1 MWILL
6 VISLLVFGISGIL
19 YYKVINEYNTI
30 QKINED
36 IIQQNNTIEEKN
48 KELRQISESLKIEKI
63 MVSNQLNDL
72 QNEHKR
78 EKERLQD
85 LQNTINTTIDNQNQL
100 AQTAYENYC
109 ENLENKKRIKEQEIL
124 ESEEWLNKAL
134 EKHQEE
140 VLNNMEILDSKYKKE
155 KDKIEEDLEQLK
167 ATRAAIIQANI
178 KEKEIEEN
186 STFYC
191 LTISEIDK
199 ADIKMLENIKPQ
211 LNKPRVLS
219 MLIWSTFFQKP
230 MTTLCNNIIG
240 TSTVTGIYKITNQVT
255 KECYIGQSVDISKRW
270 KDHAKCG
277 LGIDTPA
284 GNKLY
289 KAMQT
294 YGIWNFSWEVL
305 EQCSKDLLDEKEKYY
320 IELYDSYNYGY
331 NSNTG
336 IGRK

>member
-19 YYKVINEYNTI
+19 YYKVINEHNTI

-48 KELRQISESLKIEKI
+48 KELRKISESLKIEKI

-85 LQNTINTTIDNQNQL
+85 LQDTINTTIDNQSQL

-109 ENLENKKRIKEQEIL
+109 KNLENKKRIKEQEIL

-155 KDKIEEDLEQLK
+155 KDKIKEDLEQLK

-320 IELYDSYNYGY
+320 IELYDSYNFGY

>member
-19 YYKVINEYNTI
+19 YYKVINEHNTI

-48 KELRQISESLKIEKI
+48 KELRKISESLKIEKT

-78 EKERLQD
+78 EKERLRD
-85 LQNTINTTIDNQNQL
+85 LQDTINTTIDNQNQL

-320 IELYDSYNYGY
+320 IDLYDSYNLGY

>member
-19 YYKVINEYNTI
+19 YYKVINEHNTI

-48 KELRQISESLKIEKI
+48 KELRKISESLKIEKI

-85 LQNTINTTIDNQNQL
+85 LQDTINTTIDNQNQL

-320 IELYDSYNYGY
+320 IELYDSYNFGY

>member
-6 VISLLVFGISGIL
+6 VISLLVFGTSGIF
-19 YYKVINEYNTI
+19 YYKAINEHNTI
-30 QKINED
+30 QKINKD

-48 KELRQISESLKIEKI
+48 KELRKTSESLKIEKI

-85 LQNTINTTIDNQNQL
+85 LQDTINTTINNQNQL

-134 EKHQEE
+134 EKYQEE

-320 IELYDSYNYGY
+320 IELYDSYNFGY

>member
-6 VISLLVFGISGIL
+6 AISLLVFGISGIL
-19 YYKVINEYNTI
+19 YYKVINEHNTI

-320 IELYDSYNYGY
+320 IDLYDSYNFGY

>member
-19 YYKVINEYNTI
+19 YYKVINEHNTI

-48 KELRQISESLKIEKI
+48 KELRKISESLKIEKI

-85 LQNTINTTIDNQNQL
+85 LQDTINTTIDNQNQL

-230 MTTLCNNIIG
+230 MATLCNNIIG

-320 IELYDSYNYGY
+320 IDLYDSYNFGY

>member
-1 MWILL
+1 MCILL

-19 YYKVINEYNTI
+19 YYKVINEHNTI

-167 ATRAAIIQANI
+167 ATRTAIIQANI

-289 KAMQT
+289 KAMQI

-320 IELYDSYNYGY
+320 IDLYDSYNYGY

>member
-19 YYKVINEYNTI
+19 YYKVINEHNTI

-48 KELRQISESLKIEKI
+48 KELRKISESLKIEKI

-78 EKERLQD
+78 EKERLRD

-155 KDKIEEDLEQLK
+155 KDKIKEDLEQLK

-320 IELYDSYNYGY
+320 IELYDSYNFGY

>member
-19 YYKVINEYNTI
+19 YYKVINEHNTI

-48 KELRQISESLKIEKI
+48 KELRKISESLKIEKT

-85 LQNTINTTIDNQNQL
+85 LQDTINTTIDNQNQL

-320 IELYDSYNYGY
+320 IDLYDSYNFGY

>member
-6 VISLLVFGISGIL
+6 VISLLVFGTSGIF
-19 YYKVINEYNTI
+19 YYKAINEHNTI
-30 QKINED
+30 QKINKD

-48 KELRQISESLKIEKI
+48 KELRKISESLKIEKI

-72 QNEHKR
+72 QNEHKK
-78 EKERLQD
+78 EKERLRD
-85 LQNTINTTIDNQNQL
+85 LQDTINTTIDNQNQL
-100 AQTAYENYC
+100 AQTAYKNYC

-134 EKHQEE
+134 KKHQEE

>member
-19 YYKVINEYNTI
+19 YYKVINEHNTI

-48 KELRQISESLKIEKI
+48 KELRKISESLKIEKI

-78 EKERLQD
+78 EKERLRD

-186 STFYC
+186 SNFYC

-219 MLIWSTFFQKP
+219 MLIWSTFFQKS

-320 IELYDSYNYGY
+320 IELYDSYNFGY

>member
-19 YYKVINEYNTI
+19 YYKVINEHNTI

-85 LQNTINTTIDNQNQL
+85 LQDTINTTIDNQNQL

-167 ATRAAIIQANI
+167 ATRTAIIQANI

-320 IELYDSYNYGY
+320 IDLYDSYNFGY

>member
-19 YYKVINEYNTI
+19 YYKVINEHNTI

-320 IELYDSYNYGY
+320 IDLYDSYNFGY

>member
-19 YYKVINEYNTI
+19 YYKVINEHNTI

-109 ENLENKKRIKEQEIL
+109 ENLENKKRIKEQEIF

-289 KAMQT
+289 KAMHT
-294 YGIWNFSWEVL
+294 YGIWNFSCEVI
-305 EQCSKDLLDEKEKYY
+305 EQCSTDFLDEKEKYY
-320 IELYDSYNYGY
+320 IELYDSYNFGY

>member
-19 YYKVINEYNTI
+19 YYKVINEHNTI

-155 KDKIEEDLEQLK
+155 KDKIKEDLEQLK

-320 IELYDSYNYGY
+320 IELYDSYNFGY

>member
-19 YYKVINEYNTI
+19 YYKVINEHNTI

-48 KELRQISESLKIEKI
+48 KELRKISESLKIEKI

-331 NSNTG
+331 NSNKG
-336 IGRK
+336 MSK

>member
-6 VISLLVFGISGIL
+6 AISLLVFGISGIL
-19 YYKVINEYNTI
+19 YYKVINEHNTI

-85 LQNTINTTIDNQNQL
+85 LQDTINTTIDNQNQL

-186 STFYC
+186 SNFYC

-289 KAMQT
+289 KAIQT

-320 IELYDSYNYGY
+320 IDLYDSYNFGY

>member
-19 YYKVINEYNTI
+19 YYKVINEHNTI

-78 EKERLQD
+78 EKERLRD
-85 LQNTINTTIDNQNQL
+85 LQDTINTTIDNQNQL

-320 IELYDSYNYGY
+320 IDLYDSYNFGY

>member
-19 YYKVINEYNTI
+19 YYKVINEHNTI

-48 KELRQISESLKIEKI
+48 KELRKISESLKIEKI

-320 IELYDSYNYGY
+320 IELYDSYNFGY

>member
-19 YYKVINEYNTI
+19 YYKVINEHNTI

-85 LQNTINTTIDNQNQL
+85 LQDTINTTIDNQNQL

>member
-19 YYKVINEYNTI
+19 YYKVINEHNTI

-48 KELRQISESLKIEKI
+48 KELRKISESLKIEKI

-78 EKERLQD
+78 EKERLRD
-85 LQNTINTTIDNQNQL
+85 LQDTINTTIDNQSQL

-109 ENLENKKRIKEQEIL
+109 KNLENKKRIKEQEIL

-155 KDKIEEDLEQLK
+155 KDKIKEDLEQLK

-305 EQCSKDLLDEKEKYY
+305 ERCSKDLLDEKEKYY

-331 NSNTG
+331 NSNKG
-336 IGRK
+336 MNK

>member
-19 YYKVINEYNTI
+19 YYKVINEHNTI

-155 KDKIEEDLEQLK
+155 KDKIEEELEQLK

-320 IELYDSYNYGY
+320 IDLYDSYNFGY
-331 NSNTG
+331 NSTKGN
-336 IGRK
+336 K

>member
-19 YYKVINEYNTI
+19 YYKVINEHNTI

-48 KELRQISESLKIEKI
+48 KELRKISESLKIEKI

-85 LQNTINTTIDNQNQL
+85 LQDTINTTIDNQNQL

-199 ADIKMLENIKPQ
+199 ADIKMLENIKSQ

-240 TSTVTGIYKITNQVT
+240 TSTITGIYKITNQVT

-320 IELYDSYNYGY
+320 IDLYDSYNYGY

>member
-6 VISLLVFGISGIL
+6 VISLLVFGISGIF
-19 YYKVINEYNTI
+19 YYKAINEYNTI
-30 QKINED
+30 QKINKD

-48 KELRQISESLKIEKI
+48 KELRKTSESLKIEKI

-85 LQNTINTTIDNQNQL
+85 LQDTINTTIDNQNQL

-199 ADIKMLENIKPQ
+199 ADIKMLENIKSQ

-240 TSTVTGIYKITNQVT
+240 TSTITGIYKITNQVT

-320 IELYDSYNYGY
+320 IELYDSYNFGY

>member
-19 YYKVINEYNTI
+19 YYKVINEHNTI

-48 KELRQISESLKIEKI
+48 KELRKISESLKIEKI

-85 LQNTINTTIDNQNQL
+85 LQDTINTTIDNQNQL

-178 KEKEIEEN
+178 KEKKIEEN

-320 IELYDSYNYGY
+320 IDLYDSYNFGY

>member
-6 VISLLVFGISGIL
+6 AISLLVFGISGIF
-19 YYKVINEYNTI
+19 YYKAINEHNTI

-36 IIQQNNTIEEKN
+36 IIQQNNKIEKKN
-48 KELRQISESLKIEKI
+48 EELRKTSESLKIEKI

-186 STFYC
+186 SNFYC

-320 IELYDSYNYGY
+320 IDLYDSYNFGY

>member
-19 YYKVINEYNTI
+19 YYKVINEHNTI

-85 LQNTINTTIDNQNQL
+85 LQNTITTTIDNQNQL

-320 IELYDSYNYGY
+320 IELYDSYNFGY

>member
-19 YYKVINEYNTI
+19 YYKAINEHNTI

-48 KELRQISESLKIEKI
+48 KELRKISESLKIEKI

-85 LQNTINTTIDNQNQL
+85 LQNTINITIDNQNQL

-320 IELYDSYNYGY
+320 IELYDSYNFGY

>member
-6 VISLLVFGISGIL
+6 VISLLVFGTSGIF
-19 YYKVINEYNTI
+19 YYKAINEHNTI
-30 QKINED
+30 QKINKD

-48 KELRQISESLKIEKI
+48 KELRKTSESLKIEKI

-78 EKERLQD
+78 EKERLRD
-85 LQNTINTTIDNQNQL
+85 LQDTINTTIDNQSQL

-320 IELYDSYNYGY
+320 IDLYDSYNFGY

>member
-19 YYKVINEYNTI
+19 YYKVINEHNTI

-219 MLIWSTFFQKP
+219 MLIWSTFFQKS

-294 YGIWNFSWEVL
+294 YGIWNFSWEVF
-305 EQCSKDLLDEKEKYY
+305 
-320 IELYDSYNYGY
+320 
-331 NSNTG
+331 
-336 IGRK
+336 

>member
-19 YYKVINEYNTI
+19 YYKVINEHNAI

-48 KELRQISESLKIEKI
+48 KELRKISESLKIEKV

-78 EKERLQD
+78 EKERLRD
-85 LQNTINTTIDNQNQL
+85 LQDTINTTIDNQSQL

-109 ENLENKKRIKEQEIL
+109 KNLENKKRIKEQEIL

-155 KDKIEEDLEQLK
+155 KDKIKEDLEQLK

-320 IELYDSYNYGY
+320 IELYDSYNFGY

>member
-19 YYKVINEYNTI
+19 YYKVINEHNAI

-48 KELRQISESLKIEKI
+48 KELRKISESLKIEKV

-78 EKERLQD
+78 EKERLRD
-85 LQNTINTTIDNQNQL
+85 LQDTINTTIDNQSQL

-109 ENLENKKRIKEQEIL
+109 KNLENKKRIKEQEIL

-155 KDKIEEDLEQLK
+155 KDKIKEDLEQLK

-277 LGIDTPA
+277 LGIDTPV

-320 IELYDSYNYGY
+320 IELYDSYNFGY

>member
-19 YYKVINEYNTI
+19 YYKVINEHNTI

-36 IIQQNNTIEEKN
+36 IIQQNNIIEEKN
-48 KELRQISESLKIEKI
+48 KELRKISESLKIEKI

-85 LQNTINTTIDNQNQL
+85 LQDTINTTIDNQNQL

-199 ADIKMLENIKPQ
+199 ADIKMLENIKSQ

-320 IELYDSYNYGY
+320 IDLYDSYNFGY

>member
-6 VISLLVFGISGIL
+6 VISLLVFGISGIF
-19 YYKVINEYNTI
+19 YYKAINEHNTI

-36 IIQQNNTIEEKN
+36 IIQQNNKIEKKN

-78 EKERLQD
+78 EKERLRD
-85 LQNTINTTIDNQNQL
+85 LQDTINTTIDNQSQL

-109 ENLENKKRIKEQEIL
+109 KNLENKKRIKEQEIL

-199 ADIKMLENIKPQ
+199 ADIKMLENIKHQ

-240 TSTVTGIYKITNQVT
+240 TSTVMGIYKITNQVT

-320 IELYDSYNYGY
+320 IELYDSYNFGY

>member
-6 VISLLVFGISGIL
+6 AISLLVFGMSGIL
-19 YYKVINEYNTI
+19 YYKVINEHNTI

-48 KELRQISESLKIEKI
+48 KELRKISESLKIEKI

-85 LQNTINTTIDNQNQL
+85 LQDTINTTIDNQNQL

-320 IELYDSYNYGY
+320 IDLYDSYNFGY

>member
-19 YYKVINEYNTI
+19 YYKVINEHNAI

-85 LQNTINTTIDNQNQL
+85 LQDTINTTIDNQNQL

>member
-19 YYKVINEYNTI
+19 YYKVINEHNTI

-48 KELRQISESLKIEKI
+48 KELKKISESLKIEKI

-320 IELYDSYNYGY
+320 IDLYDSYNFGY

>member
-19 YYKVINEYNTI
+19 YYKVINEHNTI

-85 LQNTINTTIDNQNQL
+85 LQDTINTTIDNQNQL

-284 GNKLY
+284 GNK
-289 KAMQT
+289 
-294 YGIWNFSWEVL
+294 
-305 EQCSKDLLDEKEKYY
+305 
-320 IELYDSYNYGY
+320 
-331 NSNTG
+331 
-336 IGRK
+336 

>member
-19 YYKVINEYNTI
+19 YYKVINEHNTI

-36 IIQQNNTIEEKN
+36 IIQQNNKIEKKN
-48 KELRQISESLKIEKI
+48 EELRKTSESLKIEKI

-85 LQNTINTTIDNQNQL
+85 LQDTINTTIDNQNQL

-320 IELYDSYNYGY
+320 IDLYDSYNFGY